1 VGAIVALRSKGT
13 LLGIEQHYQWLV
25 PIWDVN
31 ANLPGNA
38 LSEIR
43 RCIDKVLI
51 AAFELE
57 VSRSVFKLVRRTAK
71 SPRVDLETVRET
83 LLYMESDCRNCAGLE
98 AVAAAL
104 EHAITEID
112 RAASLTEDTQPRE
125 VVAAKF
131 IPAGLS

>member
-1 VGAIVALRSKGT
+1 
-13 LLGIEQHYQWLV
+13 V

-31 ANLPGNA
+31 RILLGNA

-57 VSRSVFKLVRRTAK
+57 VSRSVFKLVRR
-71 SPRVDLETVRET
+71 SPKKLRVDLETVRET
-83 LLYMESDCRNCAGLE
+83 LVYMESDCRDCPGLE
-98 AVAAAL
+98 GVAAAL
-104 EHAITEID
+104 EQTITEID
-112 RAASLTEDTQPRE
+112 RVSGERNDTQLGE

>member
-1 VGAIVALRSKGT
+1 MVAIVTVRSKGT
-13 LLGIEQHYQWLV
+13 LFGIEQHYQWLV

-57 VSRSVFKLVRRTAK
+57 VSRPVFRLVRRIART
-71 SPRVDLETVRET
+71 PHVDLETVRET
-83 LLYMESDCRNCAGLE
+83 LVYMESDCRNCPGLE

-104 EHAITEID
+104 KQAITEID
-112 RAASLTEDTQPRE
+112 RAASLTGDSQPRD

-131 IPAGLS
+131 IPAGL